1 MPRGNAISLL
11 IFVLLSL
18 IAMETLSA
26 VSSASKYYSLLGV
39 DKNADEAAIK
49 KQYRKLAMKHHPDKN
64 PDKKEVNSFL
74 KAMFDT
80 ILQCIDKS
88 RQ

>member
-1 MPRGNAISLL
+1 MFLGNSISLL
-11 IFVLLSL
+11 TFVLLSL
-18 IAMETLSA
+18 IAIETLSA

-64 PDKKEVNSFL
+64 PDKKEV
-74 KAMFDT
+74 
-80 ILQCIDKS
+80 IL
-88 RQ
+88 